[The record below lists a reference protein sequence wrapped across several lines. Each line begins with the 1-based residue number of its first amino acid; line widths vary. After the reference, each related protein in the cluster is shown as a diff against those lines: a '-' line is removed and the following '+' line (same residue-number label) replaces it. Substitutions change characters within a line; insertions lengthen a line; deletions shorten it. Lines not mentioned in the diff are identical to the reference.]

1 MSNQQKIEQNS
12 TTAIP
17 SKMKS
22 TINTKTNKKKVYP
35 KSSTSKELDKLRKS
49 KGFRELGDMLYID

>member
-12 TTAIP
+12 TTTIP

-22 TINTKTNKKKVYP
+22 TINTKTSKKKVYP
-35 KSSTSKELDKLRKS
+35 KSSTSKDLDKLRKS